1 MGGYFKYINWRR
13 THSDQLMELMELME
27 QTLAD
32 SGERRFQKEVRASA
46 NWGFNVFK
54 EQE

>member
-13 THSDQLMELMELME
+13 THSDQLMELME

-32 SGERRFQKEVRASA
+32 SRKRRFQEEVRASA
-46 NWGFNVFK
+46 KWGFSVFK